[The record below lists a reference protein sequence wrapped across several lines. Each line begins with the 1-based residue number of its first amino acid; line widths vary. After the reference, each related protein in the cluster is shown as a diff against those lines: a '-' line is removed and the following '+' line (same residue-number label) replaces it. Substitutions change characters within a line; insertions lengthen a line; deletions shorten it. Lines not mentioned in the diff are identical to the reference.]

1 MRNLTSDVNYF
12 GIPLPDV
19 QALYDVRH
27 PRQRANFPSCGGFP
41 RRCRGAISQIGA
53 GVPGHEGVHLH
64 KILLLSLGTFA
75 LGIDAYIMAGLLP
88 GIGTSFNV
96 SIASAGQTVSIFT
109 VCYAVSA
116 PFFGALT
123 VGKPARLVLGAA
135 LVIFALANAVSA
147 VATSFSLLLASRA
160 LAGIGAGLYTPT
172 ALSAAASFVPHG
184 QRGRALGLVIGGLA
198 MGTAVGIPCGLLLAQ
213 HLGWRVT
220 LWLIAALGVVA
231 FASITLRLPNVT
243 AATPPSLRQRVAVLG
258 DPRVAATI
266 AVSFVTS
273 AASIGLYT
281 YVAPLLH
288 ASAEVEDVL
297 AYLWAWSFGG
307 LLGIYLS
314 GVFIDRT
321 GRPEWIMVSVLVG
334 MTIVFATLTWAL
346 PSTPLALA
354 WFAVWGAA
362 AWSSQAPQQHRLL
375 ALHSDKGGV
384 AVALQS
390 SAHYS
395 GSAAGAALGGLALG
409 AGVSIVHL
417 PFFAGGMAAVALIGQ
432 FCIAVWS
439 GSGESARADHGLPQ
453 PPTIHEAVE
462 GEPS

>member
-1 MRNLTSDVNYF
+1 MHRIF
-12 GIPLPDV
+12 
-19 QALYDVRH
+19 
-27 PRQRANFPSCGGFP
+27 
-41 RRCRGAISQIGA
+41 
-53 GVPGHEGVHLH
+53 
-64 KILLLSLGTFA
+64 LLSLGTFA

-88 GIGTSFNV
+88 GIGTSFGV
-96 SIASAGQTVSIFT
+96 SISSAGQTVSIFT

-116 PFFGALT
+116 PIFGALAA
-123 VGKPARLVLGAA
+123 GKPVRLVLGIA
-135 LVIFALANAVSA
+135 LAIFALANAVSA
-147 VATSFSLLLASRA
+147 VATGFPLLLASRA
-160 LAGIGAGLYTPT
+160 IAGIGAGLYTPT
-172 ALSAAASFVPHG
+172 ALSAAASFVPHN
-184 QRGRALGLVIGGLA
+184 QRGRALGVVIGGLA
-198 MGTAVGIPCGLLLAQ
+198 MGTAIGVPCGLLLAQ
-213 HLGWRVT
+213 HLGWRMT
-220 LWLIAALGVVA
+220 LWLIAALGILA
-231 FASITLRLPNVT
+231 FAGITLRLPHVT
-243 AATPPSLRQRVAVLG
+243 AATPPSLRQRVAILG

-281 YVAPLLH
+281 YVAPLLR

-321 GRPEWIMVSVLVG
+321 GRSEWVMVSVLVG

-346 PSTPLALA
+346 PSTPFALV

-375 ALHSDKGGV
+375 ALHSDKGSV

-409 AGVSIVHL
+409 AGVPLLQL
-417 PFFAGGMAAVALIGQ
+417 PFLAGGLAAVALIGQ
-432 FCIAVWS
+432 ICIAAWS
-439 GSGESARADHGLPQ
+439 RSDEHTRADGSHTL
-453 PPTIHEAVE
+453 
-462 GEPS
+462 SL